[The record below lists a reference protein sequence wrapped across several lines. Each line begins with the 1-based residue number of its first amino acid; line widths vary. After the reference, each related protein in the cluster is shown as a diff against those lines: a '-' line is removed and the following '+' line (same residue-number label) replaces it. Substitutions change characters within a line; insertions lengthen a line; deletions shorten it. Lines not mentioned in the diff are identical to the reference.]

1 MAPLGAGG
9 MGEVYR
15 ARDTKLA
22 RDVALKILPPPFAD
36 DADRHGIVHRD
47 LKPAN
52 IKITADGRVKV
63 LDFGLAKQ
71 RADSIRS
78 GARRNHRLAYDPLS
92 ACLALLA
99 LLPVGAVAR
108 AQELTAPPIVDRVV
122 NAVCQKQIVLLGEL
136 PTHGEAHTFDLKS
149 KVADRLMAQCGFTAI
164 LFEAPIY
171 DFIGFERAA
180 ATRSATAEQ
189 LDNAIGR
196 FWWTRELTPWRRAL
210 FEAATRQR
218 VVVGG
223 LDDQVSITSH
233 YARAAL
239 PRLIAAASS
248 ESTATECRQS
258 VSRNVGW
265 MYDAAN
271 PFDEREQL
279 RLQQCARNAAD
290 AAAVH
295 RSLDAADR
303 VMLESFAR
311 YAERQRVSRTSSR
324 DESMYRNLVW
334 YLERLP
340 ANSRVVIWTATV
352 HAARQRGVRTEVP
365 LGARVVERW
374 GDRVGSVGFTAYAGY
389 TSMAGRPA
397 SPIADAPPGSLEA
410 TATSTSAW
418 ALLDSEKLRAIGRV
432 SSRLLGTF
440 VSETWS
446 DYFDAVVVIRQEVAP
461 TFDPWK

>member
-1 MAPLGAGG
+1 M
-9 MGEVYR
+9 E
-15 ARDTKLA
+15 
-22 RDVALKILPPPFAD
+22 
-36 DADRHGIVHRD
+36 
-47 LKPAN
+47 
-52 IKITADGRVKV
+52 
-63 LDFGLAKQ
+63 
-71 RADSIRS
+71 
-78 GARRNHRLAYDPLS
+78 RRTPS
-92 ACLALLA
+92 
-99 LLPVGAVAR
+99 
-108 AQELTAPPIVDRVV
+108 TS
-122 NAVCQKQIVLLGEL
+122 
-136 PTHGEAHTFDLKS
+136 KS
-149 KVADRLMAQCGFTAI
+149 KIADRLIAQCGFTAI

-180 ATRSATAEQ
+180 ATRTATPEQ

-233 YARAAL
+233 YAKAAL
-239 PRLIAAASS
+239 SRLIAAASS
-248 ESTATECRQS
+248 ESTATECRQT
-258 VSRNVGW
+258 VSRHLGW
-265 MYDAAN
+265 TYDAKN

-290 AAAVH
+290 AAAAN
-295 RSLDAADR
+295 RSFDAADR

-311 YAERQRVSRTSSR
+311 YADRQRQGMTSGR

-352 HAARQRGVRTEVP
+352 HAARQRGSLSEVP
-365 LGARVVERW
+365 LGARAVERW
-374 GDRVGSVGFTAYAGY
+374 GDRVATVGFTAYAGH
-389 TSMAGRPA
+389 TSRAGRPA
-397 SPIADAPPGSLEA
+397 SPISDAPPDSLEA
-410 TATSTSAW
+410 TATSASAW

-432 SSRLLGTF
+432 SSRLLGKF

>member
-1 MAPLGAGG
+1 MRRTHRRAYGLLIAGIAS
-9 MGEVYR
+9 V
-15 ARDTKLA
+15 
-22 RDVALKILPPPFAD
+22 
-36 DADRHGIVHRD
+36 
-47 LKPAN
+47 
-52 IKITADGRVKV
+52 
-63 LDFGLAKQ
+63 
-71 RADSIRS
+71 
-78 GARRNHRLAYDPLS
+78 
-92 ACLALLA
+92 A
-99 LLPVGAVAR
+99 LLPVGTGAR
-108 AQELTAPPIVDRVV
+108 AQERTAQSIVDGVV
-122 NAVCQKQIVLLGEL
+122 NALCQKQIVLLGEL
-136 PTHGEAHTFDLKS
+136 PTHGEAHTFDAKA
-149 KVADRLMAQCGFTAI
+149 KIADRLIAQCGFTAI

-171 DFIGFERAA
+171 DFIGLERAA
-180 ATRSATAEQ
+180 ATRTATPEQ

-210 FEAATRQR
+210 FEAATRHR

-233 YARAAL
+233 YAEAAL

-248 ESTATECRQS
+248 ESTATECRQT
-258 VSRNVGW
+258 VSRHVGW
-265 MYDAAN
+265 TYDAKN

-290 AAAVH
+290 AAAAN

-311 YAERQRVSRTSSR
+311 YADRQRLGMTSGR

-352 HAARQRGVRTEVP
+352 HAARTRGSLSEVP

-374 GDRVGSVGFTAYAGY
+374 GDRVGTVGFTAYAGY
-389 TSMAGRPA
+389 TARAGRPA
-397 SPIADAPPGSLEA
+397 SSISDAPPESLEA
-410 TATSTSAW
+410 TATSESAW
-418 ALLDSEKLRAIGRV
+418 ALLDSEKLRAIGRI
-432 SSRLLGTF
+432 SSRLLGKF

>member
-1 MAPLGAGG
+1 MRRTHRRAYGPLIAC
-9 MGEVYR
+9 
-15 ARDTKLA
+15 
-22 RDVALKILPPPFAD
+22 
-36 DADRHGIVHRD
+36 
-47 LKPAN
+47 
-52 IKITADGRVKV
+52 ITSV
-63 LDFGLAKQ
+63 
-71 RADSIRS
+71 
-78 GARRNHRLAYDPLS
+78 
-92 ACLALLA
+92 A
-99 LLPVGAVAR
+99 LLPVDTVAR
-108 AQELTAPPIVDRVV
+108 AQERTAQSVVDGVV
-122 NAVCQKQIVLLGEL
+122 HAVCQKQIVLLGEL
-136 PTHGEAHTFDLKS
+136 PSHGEAHIFDAKS
-149 KVADRLMAQCGFTAI
+149 KIADRLVAQCGFTAI
-164 LFEAPIY
+164 LFEAAIY
-171 DFIGFERAA
+171 DFIGLERAA
-180 ATRSATAEQ
+180 DTGTATPEQ

-210 FEAATRQR
+210 FEAATRHR

-233 YARAAL
+233 YAEAAL

-248 ESTATECRQS
+248 ESTATECRQT
-258 VSRNVGW
+258 VSRHVGW
-265 MYDAAN
+265 TYDAKN

-290 AAAVH
+290 AAPAN

-311 YAERQRVSRTSSR
+311 YADRQRLGVTSGR

-352 HAARQRGVRTEVP
+352 HAARQRGSLSEVP

-374 GDRVGSVGFTAYAGY
+374 GDRVGTVGFTAYAGY
-389 TSMAGRPA
+389 TSRAGRPA
-397 SPIADAPPGSLEA
+397 SPIPDAPPESLEA
-410 TATSTSAW
+410 TSTSESAW
-418 ALLDSEKLRAIGRV
+418 ALLDSEKLRAVGRV
-432 SSRLLGTF
+432 SSRLLGKF
-440 VSETWS
+440 ASETWS

>member
-1 MAPLGAGG
+1 MSRTHRRAYGPLIACIASVAWLPGG
-9 MGEVYR
+9 
-15 ARDTKLA
+15 T
-22 RDVALKILPPPFAD
+22 
-36 DADRHGIVHRD
+36 
-47 LKPAN
+47 
-52 IKITADGRVKV
+52 
-63 LDFGLAKQ
+63 
-71 RADSIRS
+71 
-78 GARRNHRLAYDPLS
+78 
-92 ACLALLA
+92 
-99 LLPVGAVAR
+99 VAR
-108 AQELTAPPIVDRVV
+108 AQERTAQSIVDGVV
-122 NAVCQKQIVLLGEL
+122 NAVCQKRIVLLGEL
-136 PTHGEAHTFDLKS
+136 PTHGEAHTFDAKS
-149 KVADRLMAQCGFTAI
+149 KIADRLIAQCGFTAI

-171 DFIGFERAA
+171 DFIGLARAA
-180 ATRSATAEQ
+180 ETRTATPEQ

-223 LDDQVSITSH
+223 LDDQVSITSR
-233 YARAAL
+233 YAEAAL

-248 ESTATECRQS
+248 ERAATECRQT

-265 MYDAAN
+265 TYDAKN

-290 AAAVH
+290 AAAAN

-311 YAERQRVSRTSSR
+311 YADRQRLGVTSGR

-340 ANSRVVIWTATV
+340 ADSRIVIWTATV
-352 HAARQRGVRTEVP
+352 HAARQRGSLSEVP

-374 GDRVGSVGFTAYAGY
+374 GDRVGTVGFTAYAGY
-389 TSMAGRPA
+389 TSRAGRPA
-397 SPIADAPPGSLEA
+397 SPISDAPPESLEA
-410 TATSTSAW
+410 TATSESAW
-418 ALLDSEKLRAIGRV
+418 ALLDSVKLRGIGRV
-432 SSRLLGTF
+432 SSRLLGKF

-446 DYFDAVVVIRQEVAP
+446 DYFDVVVVIRQEVAP

>member
-1 MAPLGAGG
+1 MSRTHRAYGPLIACIASVAWLPGG
-9 MGEVYR
+9 
-15 ARDTKLA
+15 T
-22 RDVALKILPPPFAD
+22 
-36 DADRHGIVHRD
+36 
-47 LKPAN
+47 
-52 IKITADGRVKV
+52 
-63 LDFGLAKQ
+63 
-71 RADSIRS
+71 
-78 GARRNHRLAYDPLS
+78 
-92 ACLALLA
+92 
-99 LLPVGAVAR
+99 VAR
-108 AQELTAPPIVDRVV
+108 AQERTAQSIVDGVV
-122 NAVCQKQIVLLGEL
+122 SAVCQKRIVLLGEL
-136 PTHGEAHTFDLKS
+136 PTHGEAHAFDAKS
-149 KVADRLMAQCGFTAI
+149 KIADRLIAQCGFTAI

-171 DFIGFERAA
+171 DFIGLARAA
-180 ATRSATAEQ
+180 ETRTATPEQ

-233 YARAAL
+233 YAEAAL

-248 ESTATECRQS
+248 ESAATECRQT

-265 MYDAAN
+265 TYDAKN

-290 AAAVH
+290 AAAAN

-311 YAERQRVSRTSSR
+311 YADRQRLGVTSGR

-340 ANSRVVIWTATV
+340 ADSPIVIWTATV
-352 HAARQRGVRTEVP
+352 HAARQRGSLSEVP

-374 GDRVGSVGFTAYAGY
+374 GDRVGTVGFTAYAGY
-389 TSMAGRPA
+389 TSRAGRPA
-397 SPIADAPPGSLEA
+397 SPISDAPPESLEA
-410 TATSTSAW
+410 TATSESAW
-418 ALLDSEKLRAIGRV
+418 ALLDSGKLRAIGRV
-432 SSRLLGTF
+432 SSRLLGKF

-446 DYFDAVVVIRQEVAP
+446 DYFDVVVVIRQEVAP

>member
-1 MAPLGAGG
+1 MRRTHRRAYGPLIACI
-9 MGEVYR
+9 
-15 ARDTKLA
+15 AS
-22 RDVALKILPPPFAD
+22 VAW
-36 DADRHGIVHRD
+36 
-47 LKPAN
+47 
-52 IKITADGRVKV
+52 
-63 LDFGLAKQ
+63 
-71 RADSIRS
+71 
-78 GARRNHRLAYDPLS
+78 
-92 ACLALLA
+92 
-99 LLPVGAVAR
+99 LPVGTVAR
-108 AQELTAPPIVDRVV
+108 AQERTAQSIVDGVV

-136 PTHGEAHTFDLKS
+136 PTHGEAHTFDAKS
-149 KVADRLMAQCGFTAI
+149 KIADRLIAQCGFTAI
-164 LFEAPIY
+164 LFEAAIY
-171 DFIGFERAA
+171 DFIGLERAA
-180 ATRSATAEQ
+180 ETRTATPEL

-233 YARAAL
+233 YAQAAL

-248 ESTATECRQS
+248 DSTATECRQT

-265 MYDAAN
+265 TYDAKN

-279 RLQQCARNAAD
+279 RLQQCARSAAD
-290 AAAVH
+290 AAAAN

-311 YAERQRVSRTSSR
+311 YADRQRLGVTPGR

-352 HAARQRGVRTEVP
+352 HAARQRGSLSEVP

-389 TSMAGRPA
+389 TSRAGRPA
-397 SPIADAPPGSLEA
+397 SPISDAPPESLEA
-410 TATSTSAW
+410 TSTSESAW
-418 ALLDSEKLRAIGRV
+418 ALLDSGKLRAIGRV
-432 SSRLLGTF
+432 SSRLLGKF

-446 DYFDAVVVIRQEVAP
+446 DYFDVVVVIRQEVAP

>member
-1 MAPLGAGG
+1 MRRTDRRPYGPLLAGIAA
-9 MGEVYR
+9 V
-15 ARDTKLA
+15 
-22 RDVALKILPPPFAD
+22 
-36 DADRHGIVHRD
+36 
-47 LKPAN
+47 
-52 IKITADGRVKV
+52 
-63 LDFGLAKQ
+63 
-71 RADSIRS
+71 
-78 GARRNHRLAYDPLS
+78 
-92 ACLALLA
+92 A
-99 LLPVGAVAR
+99 LLPVSAVVR
-108 AQELTAPPIVDRVV
+108 TQERTPPSIVDGVV

-136 PTHGEAHTFDLKS
+136 PTHGEAHTFDAKA
-149 KVADRLMAQCGFTAI
+149 KIADRLMAQCGFTAI

-171 DFIGFERAA
+171 DFIGLERAA
-180 ATRSATAEQ
+180 EARTATPEQ

-248 ESTATECRQS
+248 ERTATECRQM
-258 VSRNVGW
+258 VSRHVGW
-265 MYDAAN
+265 TYDAKN
-271 PFDEREQL
+271 PFDEREQQ
-279 RLQQCARNAAD
+279 RLQECARNAVN
-290 AAAVH
+290 AAGTN
-295 RSLDAADR
+295 RSFDAADR

-311 YAERQRVSRTSSR
+311 YADRQRPGVTSDR

-352 HAARQRGVRTEVP
+352 HAARQRGSLTEVP

-374 GDRVGSVGFTAYAGY
+374 GDRVGAVGFTAYAGY
-389 TSMAGRPA
+389 TSRAGRPA
-397 SPIADAPPGSLEA
+397 SPISDAPPESLEA
-410 TATSTSAW
+410 AATGKSAW

-432 SSRLLGTF
+432 SSRLFGKF

-446 DYFDAVVVIRQEVAP
+446 EYFDVVVVIRQEVAP
-461 TFDPWK
+461 AFDPWK

>member
-1 MAPLGAGG
+1 MRRTHRRAYGPL
-9 MGEVYR
+9 
-15 ARDTKLA
+15 
-22 RDVALKILPPPFAD
+22 I
-36 DADRHGIVHRD
+36 
-47 LKPAN
+47 
-52 IKITADGRVKV
+52 
-63 LDFGLAKQ
+63 
-71 RADSIRS
+71 
-78 GARRNHRLAYDPLS
+78 
-92 ACLALLA
+92 ACIASVA
-99 LLPVGAVAR
+99 LLPVGTVAR
-108 AQELTAPPIVDRVV
+108 AQERTAQSIVDGVV

-136 PTHGEAHTFDLKS
+136 PTHGEAHTFDAKS
-149 KVADRLMAQCGFTAI
+149 KIADRLIAQCGFTAI
-164 LFEAPIY
+164 LFEAAIY
-171 DFIGFERAA
+171 DFIGLERAA
-180 ATRSATAEQ
+180 ETRTATPEQ

-210 FEAATRQR
+210 FEAATRHR

-233 YARAAL
+233 YAEAAL

-248 ESTATECRQS
+248 ASTATECRQT

-265 MYDAAN
+265 TYDAKN

-290 AAAVH
+290 AAAAT

-311 YAERQRVSRTSSR
+311 YADRQRLGVTSGR

-352 HAARQRGVRTEVP
+352 HAARQRGSLSEVP

-374 GDRVGSVGFTAYAGY
+374 GDRVGTVGFTAYAGY
-389 TSMAGRPA
+389 TSRAGRPA
-397 SPIADAPPGSLEA
+397 SPISDAPPESLEA
-410 TATSTSAW
+410 TATSESAW
-418 ALLDSEKLRAIGRV
+418 ALLDSGKLRAIGRV
-432 SSRLLGTF
+432 SSRLLGKF